1 MKHAVMRWSLLVMAL
16 LTSGTANADMARRR
30 DAIVEVVQK
39 VSPAVVYIGTEQE
52 VESRFRGRRS
62 PLEEFFGGMGAEP
75 ERQRISGLGSGAI
88 IDPSGIIVTN
98 DHVIRG
104 ASAIHVIL
112 ADGRSFDAEVIGS
125 DAANDLAVLKV
136 NAKEALPI
144 AKLGTSSDLMIGE
157 TVVAIGSPFGLSKTV
172 TAGVVSAVG
181 RTFRADNRV
190 YNDFVQTDAAINPG
204 NSGGPLFNLNG
215 EVVGINTAIAGE
227 GSGIGFAVPSNL
239 VKSLLPQLEKKG
251 AVTRG
256 WLGLM
261 VQDMTPDLGEA
272 LGAPVKEGAVVTDVT
287 AETAAARAGLRPDDI
302 IVAADGQPIDSAGAL
317 TRLVAQKPPGA
328 ELTLAL
334 YRDAKKRD
342 VKAKLGTRPDLEG
355 VAEKEPAV
363 GGSQRPAEHRV
374 GLSLMDMDPALA
386 ESQELPPSGALVTEV
401 APASMAEHAGLLPGM
416 VVVEAAN
423 KPVRGA
429 KDVVTALRKTKPG
442 ESVLLRVA
450 LPGGALELRALTVP
464 KE

>member
-1 MKHAVMRWSLLVMAL
+1 MKHAVMRWSLVMVAL
-16 LTSGTANADMARRR
+16 LASGTASADLARRR

-75 ERQRISGLGSGAI
+75 ERQKISGLGSGAI

-136 NAKEALPI
+136 KAKEPLPI
-144 AKLGTSSDLMIGE
+144 AKLGTSADLMIGE

-204 NSGGPLFNLNG
+204 NSGGPLLNVDG
-215 EVVGINTAIAGE
+215 EIIGINTAIFGGGAQ
-227 GSGIGFAVPSNL
+227 GIGFAIPADKV
-239 VKSLLPQLEKKG
+239 
-251 AVTRG
+251 R
-256 WLGLM
+256 
-261 VQDMTPDLGEA
+261 
-272 LGAPVKEGAVVTDVT
+272 
-287 AETAAARAGLRPDDI
+287 R
-302 IVAADGQPIDSAGAL
+302 IVDEL
-317 TRLVAQKPPGA
+317 TRFGKV
-328 ELTLAL
+328 
-334 YRDAKKRD
+334 
-342 VKAKLGTRPDLEG
+342 
-355 VAEKEPAV
+355 
-363 GGSQRPAEHRV
+363 RPAWVGIGTADLPSRV
-374 GLSLMDMDPALA
+374 ARQLGWDRAY
-386 ESQELPPSGALVTEV
+386 GALVTSVEEGSPAAQAGVKRGDVV
-401 APASMAEHAGLLPGM
+401 AELGGSRIQDAEDFDTR
-416 VVVEAAN
+416 
-423 KPVRGA
+423 VRGYPA
-429 KDVVTALRKTKPG
+429 RSAFPVVLFREGGLRTVQVTPVEFPARMVEGLAWERLGLRVKELRGMLAVSGVRQGSAAADIGLEPGDVILRVNNQPVTTTDAFREALLTARRG
-442 ESVLLRVA
+442 RSVLLLVRRGRYGYHVT
-450 LPGGALELRALTVP
+450 LPFEQEAGYRL
-464 KE
+464 